1 MDVSDRYD
9 PIAPSPSG
17 GYFTRVFQPTGVT
30 VGIGE
35 TMTFSIVMELAHQ
48 LHDGFTFEDADS
60 HKKLFF
66 GPGVAFEFPCTV
78 VGS

>member
-9 PIAPSPSG
+9 RSPVTEWWR
-17 GYFTRVFQPTGVT
+17 FTCVLQLTGVT